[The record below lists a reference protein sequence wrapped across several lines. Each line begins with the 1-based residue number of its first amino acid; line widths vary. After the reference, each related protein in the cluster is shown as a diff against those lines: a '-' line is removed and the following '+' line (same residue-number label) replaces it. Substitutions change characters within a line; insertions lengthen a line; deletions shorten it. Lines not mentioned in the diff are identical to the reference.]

1 MGVLK
6 RKRIWKQHALMQ
18 HDDQELLERAVRFV
32 HTRGVVMREAEA
44 ELRAAI
50 AEYRAHPT
58 PERKRRV
65 EDARRQFEEAKG
77 LSRAG

>member
-18 HDDQELLERAVRFV
+18 HDDEELLERAVRFV
-32 HTRGVVMREAEA
+32 QTRGVVMREAEA
-44 ELRAAI
+44 ELRTAI
-50 AEYRAHPT
+50 AEYHAHPT

-77 LSRAG
+77 LPRAA